1 MRVYIIYRLSDYN
14 HPFAI
19 TLNKDVAKA
28 YKRQAEKEDRIGIYS
43 IQSHLVTNAV
53 TEFRCE

>member
-1 MRVYIIYRLSDYN
+1 MRVYVVYRLGDYN
-14 HPFAI
+14 HPVAI

-28 YKRQAEKEDRIGIYS
+28 YVQRAEKEDRIGIYS
-43 IQSHLVTNAV
+43 IQSHLVTNAI